1 MAEEVKRVDRRVAKT
16 RRAIRNAFV
25 RLLTEK
31 EMDKITIKELAEL
44 ADVDRKTV
52 YNYYEGVYD
61 ILDELENELVARF
74 ERVVESLDYNVG
86 NPLKVFEALTNM
98 LSSDLELYGRLMQ
111 VGVQTRLI
119 EKIGNYLREKVRGA
133 IAKKGGVF
141 SEKTELAVEYVTSGM
156 FSAYRYW
163 FHSDRKQSLEEFSRE
178 VGKLVLSGIATF
190 LNE

>member
-1 MAEEVKRVDRRVAKT
+1 
-16 RRAIRNAFV
+16 
-25 RLLTEK
+25 
-31 EMDKITIKELAEL
+31 
-44 ADVDRKTV
+44 
-52 YNYYEGVYD
+52 
-61 ILDELENELVARF
+61 
-74 ERVVESLDYNVG
+74 
-86 NPLKVFEALTNM
+86 M

-133 IAKKGGVF
+133 IAKKGGVS

-178 VGKLVLSGIATF
+178 VGKLVLSGIAAF
-190 LNE
+190 LNEYEGKACELNCYRNSRNLFQFTQGIALQLTMK

>member
-61 ILDELENELVARF
+61 ILDGAGQRAC
-74 ERVVESLDYNVG
+74 S
-86 NPLKVFEALTNM
+86 AL
-98 LSSDLELYGRLMQ
+98 
-111 VGVQTRLI
+111 
-119 EKIGNYLREKVRGA
+119 
-133 IAKKGGVF
+133 
-141 SEKTELAVEYVTSGM
+141 
-156 FSAYRYW
+156 
-163 FHSDRKQSLEEFSRE
+163 
-178 VGKLVLSGIATF
+178 
-190 LNE
+190 

>member
-1 MAEEVKRVDRRVAKT
+1 MMEELKRTDRRVAKT

-31 EMDKITIKELAEL
+31 SLEKITIKEIAQT

-52 YNYYEGVYD
+52 YNYYDGVYD
-61 ILDELENELVARF
+61 ILDELENELAERF
-74 ERVVESLDYNVG
+74 ENVVESLEYSVG

-98 LSSDLELYGRLMQ
+98 LNGDLELYGRLMQ
-111 VGVQTRLI
+111 VGSQTRLI
-119 EKIGNYLREKVRGA
+119 EKIGKYLREKVRGA
-133 IAKKGGVF
+133 IARKEGL
-141 SEKTELAVEYVTSGM
+141 SLEKTELAVEYVTEGM

-163 FHSDRKQSLEEFSRE
+163 FHSERKQSLEEFSRE
-178 VGKLVLSGIATF
+178 VGKLVLSGIAAF

>member
-1 MAEEVKRVDRRVAKT
+1 MTEELKRTDRRVVKT

-31 EMDKITIKELAEL
+31 SLEKITIKEIAQT

-52 YNYYEGVYD
+52 YNYYDGVYD
-61 ILDELENELVARF
+61 ILDELENELAERF
-74 ERVVESLDYNVG
+74 ENVVQSLEYSVG

-98 LSSDLELYGRLMQ
+98 LNGDLELYGRLMQ
-111 VGVQTRLI
+111 VGSQTRLI
-119 EKIGNYLREKVRGA
+119 EKIGKYLREKVRGA
-133 IAKKGGVF
+133 IARKEGL
-141 SEKTELAVEYVTSGM
+141 SLEKTELAVEYVTEGM

-163 FHSDRKQSLEEFSRE
+163 FHSERKQSLEEFSRE
-178 VGKLVLSGIATF
+178 VGKLVLTGVKSF

>member
-25 RLLTEK
+25 RILTEK
-31 EMDKITIKELAEL
+31 SLEKITIKEIAETV
-44 ADVDRKTV
+44 DVDRKTV

-61 ILDELENELVARF
+61 ILDELENELAKRF
-74 ERVVESLDYNVG
+74 EDVVESLEYSVG
-86 NPLKVFEALTNM
+86 NPLQVFEALTNM

-133 IAKKGGVF
+133 IAKREGVS

-163 FHSDRKQSLEEFSRE
+163 FHSDRQQSLEEFSRE
-178 VGKLVLSGIATF
+178 VGKLVLSGLAAF